1 MREAFGLVLAVI
13 CGLCVGCG
21 SGGGAWEN
29 DLTEAKTRAKAE
41 GRMILLNFTASD
53 TCEWCQRFKKEAL
66 EKSEFLEFSKRS
78 LVLVELDYPK
88 DEKRQ
93 SAILKQANAELKERY
108 FVRGYPTFILLDS
121 NGDELGRQVGY
132 LRGGSGAFI
141 QKLRSFAK

>member
-1 MREAFGLVLAVI
+1 
-13 CGLCVGCG
+13 
-21 SGGGAWEN
+21 
-29 DLTEAKTRAKAE
+29 
-41 GRMILLNFTASD
+41 MILLNFTASD

-66 EKSEFLEFSKRS
+66 EKPEFIEFSKRS
-78 LVLVELDYPK
+78 LILVELDYPK

-132 LRGGSGAFI
+132 MRGGSGAFI